1 MYTPVS
7 TTAQSKQGYAT
18 HTNKNKKKNPATCS
32 VVQTQ
37 SKGGG
42 GLDLNSKGLSELVS

>member
-7 TTAQSKQGYAT
+7 TIAQSKQGYAT
-18 HTNKNKKKNPATCS
+18 HTNKNKNK
-32 VVQTQ
+32 TQ
-37 SKGGG
+37 QLAVLCKHSLKGE